1 MGIALLIAL
10 PVSTGKASTLLQSV
24 PSSKMRP
31 GDLRLSGISRATAA
45 EKRCWP
51 TEDLENMSGLSR
63 VRGASRE
70 VVQPCR
76 P

>member
-24 PSSKMRP
+24 SSSRMRP
-31 GDLRLSGISRATAA
+31 GDLPLSGISCATAA

-51 TEDLENMSGLSR
+51 TEDLRNMSGLSR
-63 VRGASRE
+63 VCGTSKE